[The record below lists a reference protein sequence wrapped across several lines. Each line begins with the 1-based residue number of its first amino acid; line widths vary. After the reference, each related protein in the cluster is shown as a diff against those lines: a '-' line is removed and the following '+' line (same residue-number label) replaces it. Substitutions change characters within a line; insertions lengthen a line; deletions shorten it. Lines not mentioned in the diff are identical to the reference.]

1 MQTPP
6 RPARTRSKL
15 QETQSKRQA
24 CRAQICA
31 VGRLTPPA
39 ATGSSRRLAVAARTG
54 WVALASLLLLACASA
69 PRGAT
74 EANLAKAQSGVPN
87 GFALFEQNCASCH
100 GKRGESVGRAPRVM
114 GAGALPEYPPE
125 HNVNAD
131 PAAGDPELLR
141 LKAQTRPAGAPW
153 RDPFRTALDLY
164 RYVST
169 SMPLPADKVGS
180 LTSDQYWAIVN
191 FMLQAHGAQVP
202 AEGVTQANANSVKL

>member
-6 RPARTRSKL
+6 RPALTRSKL

-24 CRAQICA
+24 RRAQICA
-31 VGRLTPPA
+31 IGRLTPPA
-39 ATGSSRRLAVAARTG
+39 ATGSRLESRAAARAGSVATLAV
-54 WVALASLLLLACASA
+54 LLLSCAST

-74 EANLAKAQSGVPN
+74 DANLANAQQVVPN
-87 GFALFEQNCASCH
+87 GFALFEQNCAGCH
-100 GKRGESVGRAPRVM
+100 GKRGESQGRAPRVM

-125 HNVNAD
+125 HNLNAD

-141 LKAQTRPAGAPW
+141 LRAQTRPAGAPW
-153 RDPFRTALDLY
+153 RDTFRSAQDLY

-180 LTSDQYWAIVN
+180 LSSEQYWAIVN
-191 FMLQAHGAQVP
+191 FMLLAHGAQVP
-202 AEGVTQANANSVKL
+202 PGGVTPANANSV